1 MRGKEGYAR
10 KTATTG
16 LTSGCRFTS
25 PLPKSAQKIPWKFCE
40 IATIQMTDLVI
51 KCK

>member
-1 MRGKEGYAR
+1 MMLSICSLPVFEK
-10 KTATTG
+10 
-16 LTSGCRFTS
+16 LRFAAS

-40 IATIQMTDLVI
+40 IATIQMTDFVI

>member
-1 MRGKEGYAR
+1 MCGKEGYAR
-10 KTATTG
+10 NDNHR
-16 LTSGCRFTS
+16 LRRWLWFCL

-40 IATIQMTDLVI
+40 IATIQITDYVI